1 MNETTK
7 SVAILPKTDEKE
19 VVKVKV
25 QSTPEEINNFKK
37 LMERCEELGM
47 CQVQNF
53 SGIYSNKGTNKYC
66 RAYSNIVIN
75 EQMEGM

>member
-7 SVAILPKTDEKE
+7 SVAILPKTDGKE
-19 VVKVKV
+19 VVKVRV

-53 SGIYSNKGTNKYC
+53 SGIYSNKGTDKYY
-66 RAYSNIVIN
+66 RAYSDIVIN
-75 EQMEGM
+75 EKMEG